1 MSVFG
6 FKMTEPATQPKR
18 PWILVVSILVV
29 ITLGAFTLA
38 KSLQPA
44 ADFPGDGNGAV
55 TITIEAGDTLRE
67 IGENLYTN
75 GVIAG
80 VDAWIAV
87 VNSDERATSVSP
99 GEYNLRLEMSSR
111 SALDLLLDPLAK
123 AVKRLTIPEGLRV
136 SEIVTLASK
145 VSGVSKQDFL
155 DAFEDPTSFGLPTI
169 ANGNP
174 EGFLFPAT
182 YEIPKNA
189 TAISILSQMTSRW
202 FAAYDSLELSR
213 RASAAGH
220 SVLEIVTIASI
231 LEVEGAPVDYSKVA
245 RVIENRLKI
254 NMRLQLDSTVNYA
267 LGLDELNL
275 TQSQLDTAS
284 PYNTYKTNGLPA
296 GPIGNPGE
304 AALEAALEPAPG
316 NWLYFVTTDL
326 KTQKTEFA
334 VTYKEFLVLKRKYLD
349 SVN

>member
-6 FKMTEPATQPKR
+6 FKMSEPVTEPRK
-18 PWILVVSILVV
+18 PWVLIVAVLVIVSI
-29 ITLGAFTLA
+29 GAFTLA
-38 KSLQPA
+38 RSLQPA
-44 ADFPGDGNGAV
+44 ADFPGDGNGQV
-55 TITIEAGDTLRE
+55 LITIAPGDTLRE
-67 IGENLYTN
+67 IGENLYSN

-87 VNSDERATSVSP
+87 VNSDERATSVAP

-111 SALDLLLDPLAK
+111 SALDLLLDPLSR

-136 SEIVTLASK
+136 SQVIKIASK
-145 VSGVSKQDFL
+145 VTGIEKSE
-155 DAFEDPTSFGLPTI
+155 FENVISDPTSYGLPTI

-182 YEIPKNA
+182 YEVPKDA
-189 TAISILSQMTSRW
+189 TAKSILSQMTARW

-213 RASAAGH
+213 RAAAAGH
-220 SVLEIVTIASI
+220 TVLEIVTIASI
-231 LEVEGAPVDYSKVA
+231 LQVEGAPRDYAKVA
-245 RVIENRLKI
+245 RVIENRLAI
-254 NMRLQLDSTVNYA
+254 GMRLQMDSTVNYA
-267 LGLDELNL
+267 LGLQEIQL
-275 TQSQLDTAS
+275 TQAQLDTES
-284 PYNTYKTNGLPA
+284 PYNTYTNAGLPV

-316 NWLYFVTTDL
+316 DWLYFVTTNL
-326 KTQKTEFA
+326 ETQKTEFA
-334 VTYKEFLVLKRKYLD
+334 STYEEFLVLKRKFQD